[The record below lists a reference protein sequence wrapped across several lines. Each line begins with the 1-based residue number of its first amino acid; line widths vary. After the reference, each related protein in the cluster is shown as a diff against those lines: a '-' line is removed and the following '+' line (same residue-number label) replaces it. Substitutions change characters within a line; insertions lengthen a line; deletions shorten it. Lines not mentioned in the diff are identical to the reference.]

1 MHTTTIMSFR
11 MDIQHVAANITDR
24 CRCDICGL
32 MTRNLRAHLKINHKR
47 ASSGFIKSPVSTA
60 GPTEASPAN
69 ASGPLVSPRLR
80 VSYQQRMRERRDRY
94 ERKSRKRATTE
105 RRQNLTNNDSL
116 NKSLLM
122 LAEMIDEK
130 ETISLSQEI
139 IGGLSEEV
147 KMYRQ
152 GYVKESGQYT
162 EKQYENC
169 PVCFLH
175 LQVFKCENKLY
186 ESYQIVTHIKKC
198 QTLKLKSEIIED
210 NHMGQEQKLITD
222 ERTNPCSEDYQS
234 LSSNDYPMTSIYI
247 KEEDVFI
254 KEEPY
259 TEDH

>member
-1 MHTTTIMSFR
+1 MFFR
-11 MDIQHVAANITDR
+11 MDNQNVAANMTD
-24 CRCDICGL
+24 RCDICGL

-60 GPTEASPAN
+60 GPTEASL
-69 ASGPLVSPRLR
+69 ASASVPLVSPRLR
-80 VSYQQRMRERRDRY
+80 VSYQQRMRERRERH
-94 ERKSRKRATTE
+94 ERKARKGATTE
-105 RRQNLTNNDSL
+105 RRQKLINNDSL

-210 NHMGQEQKLITD
+210 NLMGQEQKLITD
-222 ERTNPCSEDYQS
+222 EGTYPEDYLS
-234 LSSNDYPMTSIYI
+234 LSSNGHPMTSIYI